1 MIDSLIER
9 VTALRNALRSGEI
22 VREVLVDKADYL
34 VGRQQAQLWDGKN
47 SSGEDLHPTY
57 LQDPY
62 FKSQES
68 ARRYMAW
75 KGKITPNA
83 KRSPEV
89 PNLYING
96 KFYDELE
103 VRFNKTGIVFDGAT
117 AYARK
122 IVRKYGREQFGLMR
136 PTWDEIMQDNKTQ
149 IMNRAKEIIYGKN

>member
-1 MIDSLIER
+1 MIDSLIQR
-9 VTALRNALRSGEI
+9 VTALHDALRSGEI
-22 VREVLVDKADYL
+22 VREVLIDKADYL
-34 VGRQQAQLWDGKN
+34 IERQQTQLWDGKN

-62 FKSQES
+62 FESQEL

-75 KGKITPNA
+75 KGEITPNT

-96 KFYDELE
+96 KFYNELDVFFNE
-103 VRFNKTGIVFDGAT
+103 VDIVFDGAT
-117 AYARK
+117 AYAQK

-136 PTWDEIMQDNKTQ
+136 STWDEIMQDNKMQ
-149 IMNRAKEIIYGKN
+149 IMDRVKQIIYG